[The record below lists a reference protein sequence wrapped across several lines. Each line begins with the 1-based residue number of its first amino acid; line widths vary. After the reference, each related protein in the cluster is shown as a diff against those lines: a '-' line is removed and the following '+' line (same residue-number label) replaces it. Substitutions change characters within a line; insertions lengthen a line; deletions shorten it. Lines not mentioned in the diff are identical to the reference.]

1 MNQLPNRPKLGSLLA
16 QRRPIINLSKPF
28 RSLVYDGCEMAS
40 VDKSEILPWTEFTF
54 FNILEAYGDILDY
67 PATCSPSGVVP
78 VDNFE
83 NHCTMAHACMAEF
96 VLPSPT
102 WKEAICLG
110 KHVIGDRLKTEPVLR
125 CIEAT
130 HLRRILPKHA
140 QALDFGNEDHV
151 LVIFNEESQGNN
163 PFHATAIVVPSCTWE
178 SGSLINANRNNQPNI
193 GPIEQLAACAKKTNT
208 CFSFI
213 LGDREIVAL
222 QFFKAKAGK
231 MGVY

>member
-1 MNQLPNRPKLGSLLA
+1 MNQLPNRPKLGSHLA
-16 QRRPIINLSKPF
+16 QRRPIINLSQPF

-67 PATCSPSGVVP
+67 PATSSLSGVVP
-78 VDNFE
+78 VDTFD
-83 NHCTMAHACMAEF
+83 NHCTMAHAFMAEF

-102 WKEAICLG
+102 MQFICSG
-110 KHVIGDRLKTEPVLR
+110 KRVIRSRFGTKPVLR
-125 CIEAT
+125 CMEAT
-130 HLRRILPKHA
+130 HLRKILPNHA
-140 QALDFGNEDHV
+140 QALDFGNEDHIMV
-151 LVIFNEESQGNN
+151 FFNENPQGNN

-178 SGSLINANRNNQPNI
+178 SGSLINANRTNQPNI